1 MRQTWHIFKRE
12 FKGYFVSPVAYI
24 VIAVFLLVTG
34 WFFFSPFFLQ
44 GQATL
49 RSFFG
54 LLPYALS
61 FVVPAVTMKLFA
73 EELHS
78 GSYEL
83 LMTLPVN
90 LGQVL
95 AAKLAAASAFVAA
108 MLAPTL
114 VYAASVSLVGDLD
127 WGAVAGGYAGALLL
141 GMAFSSVGLFAS
153 ALTKSQIVAFII
165 AAAVCFV
172 LTMLDAMLF
181 FVPDAVMG
189 VAGYLSAGAHF
200 ENIAKGV
207 VDSRD
212 ILYFLS
218 VAFVALYGAYLV
230 LSEKQ

>member
-1 MRQTWHIFKRE
+1 MTEVWHIFRRE
-12 FKGYFVSPVAYI
+12 FKAYFVSPVAYI
-24 VIAVFLLVTG
+24 VITVFLLVTG
-34 WFFFSPFFLQ
+34 WFFFPPFFLQ

-49 RSFFG
+49 RAFFG
-54 LLPYALS
+54 MLPYVLS

-95 AAKLAAASAFVAA
+95 AAKLAAASAFVAI
-108 MLAPTL
+108 MLAPT
-114 VYAASVSLVGDLD
+114 VIYAVSVSLVGDLD
-127 WGAVAGGYAGALLL
+127 WGAAAGGYIGALLL
-141 GMAFSSVGLFAS
+141 GAAYAAVGLFAS

-172 LTMLDAMLF
+172 LTLLDAMLF
-181 FVPDAVMG
+181 FLPDSVMG

-200 ENIAKGV
+200 DNIAKGV

-218 VAFVALYGAYLV
+218 VAFVSLYGAYLV
-230 LSEKQ
+230 LCEKQ

>member
-1 MRQTWHIFKRE
+1 MRQIWHIFRRE
-12 FKGYFVSPVAYI
+12 FAAYFVSPVAYI
-24 VIAVFLLVTG
+24 VITAFLLVTG

-49 RSFFG
+49 RPFFG
-54 LLPYALS
+54 MLPYVLS

-73 EELHS
+73 EELHT

-90 LGQVL
+90 LAQVL
-95 AAKLAAASAFVAA
+95 AAKLAAASAFVAV
-108 MLAPTL
+108 MLTPTL
-114 VYAASVSLVGDLD
+114 AYAVSVDLVGDLD
-127 WGAVAGGYAGALLL
+127 WGAAAGGYIGALLL
-141 GMAFSSVGLFAS
+141 GVAFSAVGLFAS
-153 ALTKSQIVAFII
+153 ALTRSQIVAFIV

-172 LTMLDAMLF
+172 LTLLDAMLF
-181 FVPDAVMG
+181 FVPDALMA
-189 VAGYLSAGAHF
+189 VAAHLSTGAHF
-200 ENIAKGV
+200 DNIAKGV
-207 VDSRD
+207 ADSRD